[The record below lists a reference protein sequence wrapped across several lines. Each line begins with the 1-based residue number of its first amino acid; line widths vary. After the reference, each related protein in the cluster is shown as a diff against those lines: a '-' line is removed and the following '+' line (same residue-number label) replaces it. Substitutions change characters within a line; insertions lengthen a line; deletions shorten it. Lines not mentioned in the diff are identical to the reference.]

1 MTRPVR
7 IGDRVLAARMIVTMA
22 LLVMLYGTAVA
33 GAVIFSARTDH
44 WGMFLVVAVMLVV
57 GTALAGGQRRAA
69 RRNLLSDLRAREAGP
84 GDQPELHG
92 TLDRLCGLAGVAK
105 PTVLIAEVELPNA
118 LVVGDALCLTRGM
131 LERLTPG
138 ELEAVLAH
146 ELGHFAHRDGTV
158 LEFAAAPGLVCG
170 KYLRFGI
177 YALFGQIVYGLST
190 LLVLMLSRAREFSAD
205 RAAATLTG
213 RPSDLAAAL
222 VKLSAGAAQIP
233 EKDLRA
239 VAPYHALLCIEMPTA
254 DGGRRRRLA
263 AHPPLRRRLDRLA
276 RMSGQMGKGA

>member
-1 MTRPVR
+1 
-7 IGDRVLAARMIVTMA
+7 MIVTMA
-22 LLVMLYGTAVA
+22 LLVLLYGGAVA
-33 GAVIFSARTDH
+33 AAVAFFAGGDRG
-44 WGMFLVVAVMLVV
+44 GMGLIAAILL
-57 GTALAGGQRRAA
+57 LAGVATIAGQRRGA
-69 RRNLLSDLRAREAGP
+69 RRRLLSDLRAKEAGP
-84 GDQPELHG
+84 DEYPELHG
-92 TLDRLCGLAGVAK
+92 TLDRLCGLAAVPK
-105 PTVLIAEVELPNA
+105 PRVLIADTDLPNA
-118 LVVGDALCLTRGM
+118 LAVGDALCLTRGM
-131 LERLTPG
+131 LDRLTPA
-138 ELEAVLAH
+138 ETEAVLAH
-146 ELGHFAHRDGTV
+146 ELGHLAHRDGTV
-158 LEFAAAPGLVCG
+158 LEYAAAPGLLCG
-170 KYLRFGI
+170 RYLRFGI
-177 YALFGQIVYGLST
+177 YALFGQVVYWLST